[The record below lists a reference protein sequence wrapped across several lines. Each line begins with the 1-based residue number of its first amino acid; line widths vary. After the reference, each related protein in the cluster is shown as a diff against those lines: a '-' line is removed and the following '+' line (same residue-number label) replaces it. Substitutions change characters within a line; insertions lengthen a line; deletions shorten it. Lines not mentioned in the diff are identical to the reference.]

1 MCYKPSMVLFVVSS
15 DRNARCRRSL
25 PQGGLGDVHVTS
37 ANLENVRGGYLT
49 LAAMVELD
57 SRSREEVYNVF

>member
-15 DRNARCRRSL
+15 DRNARCHRSL
-25 PQGGLGDVHVTS
+25 PQGGTGDVHVTS
-37 ANLENVRGGYLT
+37 ANLEHVKGGCLT

-57 SRSREEVYNVF
+57 SRSREGEYIVF